1 MAVVGIDL
9 GSQNTKAVILEGD
22 EILGGASLRPGNR
35 RRPRPGWRCRKR
47 CGRRASTRG
56 PEGRGGD
63 RHPRCARHRG
73 CEHRGPEATFGG
85 QLHRHGSLLPF
96 SPGAD
101 GPVCRRR

>member
-47 CGRRASTRG
+47 CGRRASS
-56 PEGRGGD
+56 
-63 RHPRCARHRG
+63 AR
-73 CEHRGPEATFGG
+73 T
-85 QLHRHGSLLPF
+85 
-96 SPGAD
+96 
-101 GPVCRRR
+101 